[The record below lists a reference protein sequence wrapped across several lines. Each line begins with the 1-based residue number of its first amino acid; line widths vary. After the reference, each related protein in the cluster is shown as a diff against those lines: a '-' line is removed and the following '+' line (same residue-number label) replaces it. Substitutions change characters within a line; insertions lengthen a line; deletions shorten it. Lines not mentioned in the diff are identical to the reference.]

1 MPAMKDA
8 MLNTIR
14 KIRDKDYQVVKTLSP
29 SKAVEYYQNKAA
41 SFDDLIRK
49 LSRQQKKQGTQV

>member
-1 MPAMKDA
+1 MKDA

-14 KIRDKDYQVVKTLSP
+14 KIRDKDYRVVKALSP
-29 SKAVEYYQNKAA
+29 SRAVEYYRNKAA

-49 LSRQQKKQGTQV
+49 LSRQQKKQSTR